1 MISFDEAVELVRTV
15 ALPLGVE
22 SVALEAAG
30 GRVLASPIV
39 ARIESPRADVSAMDG
54 YAVRDA
60 DLADLPARL
69 TVAGESFAG
78 TGWNGELK
86 VAECAR
92 IFTGA
97 PVPQGADRVVMQENV
112 RREGDVAVIEHDPG
126 SALHIRSRGGDFAKG
141 DELVAVGRP
150 LDPRAI
156 VAAAAADLAQVDVY
170 LRPWVRVLCTG
181 DELAEPGTAARANDF
196 IPESVSFGVAA
207 LAREWGAEFL
217 GKVRLRDDLDSMKA
231 AAASAVVDADVVI
244 VTGGAS
250 VGERDF
256 AKAMFEPTGLELIFS
271 KVAMKP
277 GKPVW
282 LVRTGTSLVMGL
294 PGNPT
299 SALVTARLLL
309 APLLAGLTGRSC
321 DDALRWRRMA
331 LAAPLKECGA
341 RETFLRARWNGE
353 EAEVLSNQDS
363 SAQKALAEADLLV
376 RQFADSPARKAG
388 ELVDVLDF

>member
-22 SVALEAAG
+22 SVVLEAAG

-69 TVAGESFAG
+69 TIAGESFAG

-97 PVPQGADRVVMQENV
+97 PVPQGADRVVIQENV
-112 RREGDVAVIEHDPG
+112 RREGDVAVIEDDPG
-126 SALHIRSRGGDFAKG
+126 KAFHIRSRGGDFAKG
-141 DELVAVGRP
+141 DELVAVARS

-217 GKVRLRDDLDSMKA
+217 GRMRLRDDLDSMKA
-231 AAASAVVDADVVI
+231 AASSAVVDADLVI

-271 KVAMKP
+271 KVAIKP

-282 LVRTGTSLVMGL
+282 LGRTGNTLVMGL

-309 APLLAGLTGRSC
+309 APLLAGMTGRNC

-331 LAAPLKECGA
+331 LAASLKECGA
-341 RETFLRARWNGE
+341 RETFHRARWNGE
-353 EAEVLSNQDS
+353 EAEILSNQDS

-376 RQFADSPARKAG
+376 RQRADSPAQRAG